1 MLFTIGIITAILGAA
16 LTCTFGNRQCNSLAD
31 KVGVWL
37 IALGA
42 GLVAGSVTIYLGR
55 ILP

>member
-1 MLFTIGIITAILGAA
+1 MLFTIGVITAFIGSLVAG
-16 LTCTFGNRQCNSLAD
+16 TFGNRQNNSPAD
-31 KVGVWL
+31 KLGFTL
-37 IALGA
+37 CALGA